1 MYRPLSARVDNKYES
16 VGLGVAGRS
25 AGNSDIPLVRDIYG
39 KQFFFDM

>member
-1 MYRPLSARVDNKYES
+1 MYRPLSARVDNEYQS

-25 AGNSDIPLVRDIYG
+25 AGNSDISLVGDIYG